1 KLLRGIADGY
11 VGRPCN
17 IAIGAVRVEELRVDI
32 VRGISR
38 IQPHR
43 INPAVGCDSDGSE
56 PMPFATIDWIIID
69 SHRSAEALAAI
80 GAAREHHVRSAARTD
95 AGYHVNVV
103 IGSAARPIDSK
114 EDLSGEPAGIDRAA
128 KNQAAAHVNCGDLV
142 KSWRDTRVLCVARP
156 NAPKTAAG
164 IPATDKKVA
173 IARHIERSPLR
184 RIGNADR
191 SLPRCSA
198 ISRTT
203 ESSELA
209 SEGFG
214 PKL

>member
-1 KLLRGIADGY
+1 MPFVRIDGVVVDPLRCTEGC
-11 VGRPCN
+11 PS
-17 IAIGAVRVEELRVDI
+17 IGAPRKHD
-32 VRGISR
+32 
-38 IQPHR
+38 
-43 INPAVGCDSDGSE
+43 
-56 PMPFATIDWIIID
+56 
-69 SHRSAEALAAI
+69 
-80 GAAREHHVRSAARTD
+80 VRSAARTD

-128 KNQAAAHVNCGDLV
+128 KNQAAAHVNCRDLV

-156 NAPKTAAG
+156 NAPKAAAR

-209 SEGFG
+209 SEYLRPDLVLESMTHAAGS
-214 PKL
+214 PI